1 MPLLSV
7 VPQVERKS
15 YAPFVGAA
23 NQSLLRLS
31 ELDLPGLVVSNNN
44 KDPSDILF
52 HHNDHPMFQT
62 HQGEISERKPDVVII
77 SWKTARTARNNGDIY
92 KKNDM
97 YLHCETACAKP
108 DNNFRWPETVS
119 TVEFKRTSS
128 SLDAPPSGYEV
139 RDYNVPT
146 SHQYM
151 EYRKETPKPAEATG
165 SRPVP
170 APAPPSSNE
179 RKPPGVS
186 LLFLAN
192 MYGAGKRESVRLKL
206 QGKRPSD
213 NALPNQPENKRAK
226 SKNEKPEDDDNEK
239 EKNIEPIVQN
249 GLYAAE
255 MFAPRVAR
263 RHVISFAVNGKSMN
277 GHEELSTN

>member
-1 MPLLSV
+1 LLSV
-7 VPQVERKS
+7 APQVETKS

-31 ELDLPGLVVSNNN
+31 ELDMPGLVASKDN
-44 KDPSDILF
+44 KDLSDILF

-62 HQGEISERKPDVVII
+62 HQGETSERKPDVVII
-77 SWKTARTARNNGDIY
+77 PWKTARAARNNGDIY

-97 YLHCETACAKP
+97 YLHCKTACAKP
-108 DNNFRWPETVS
+108 DSNFKWPETVS
-119 TVEFKRTSS
+119 TVEFKRTRST
-128 SLDAPPSGYEV
+128 LDAPPSGYEV

-170 APAPPSSNE
+170 APASQPSNE

-186 LLFLAN
+186 SCCSSLTCTMQRNVSPRGSNSKAN
-192 MYGAGKRESVRLKL
+192 VHPTMHPPTSRKASE
-206 QGKRPSD
+206 Q
-213 NALPNQPENKRAK
+213 RAK
-226 SKNEKPEDDDNEK
+226 MRSLRTTTKRRKK
-239 EKNIEPIVQN
+239 SI
-249 GLYAAE
+249 LSFRTAF
-255 MFAPRVAR
+255 MPRR
-263 RHVISFAVNGKSMN
+263 CLRLISRGGTSS
-277 GHEELSTN
+277 HL